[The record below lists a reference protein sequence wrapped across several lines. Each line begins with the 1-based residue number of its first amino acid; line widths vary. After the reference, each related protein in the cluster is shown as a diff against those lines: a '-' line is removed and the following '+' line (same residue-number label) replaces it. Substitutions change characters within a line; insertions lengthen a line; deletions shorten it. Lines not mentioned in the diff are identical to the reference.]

1 MGAGMRPPR
10 AMKASAFSL
19 PTGIMGARPKSPPN
33 STSPSSLPG
42 AGMTRTAVVLL
53 LMTPMAASS
62 AMMADMVEALV
73 LPGTAIISSPT
84 LHTEVMASS
93 LSRESAP
100 RFTASIMPM
109 SSLTGMKAPDSPPTC
124 ELAMVPP
131 FFTASLSMARHAV
144 VPCAPTAES
153 PISSSTSPTL
163 SLRMGVG
170 ARERSTMPK
179 EAPSSRAA
187 SLPTSSPMR
196 VILKEV
202 FFMVSDRTSQL
213 SPRILSSAA
222 FTTPGPDMPTF
233 TTQSPSLTPLKEP
246 AIKGL
251 SSTAF
256 ANTTSFAQPSP
267 SLSAVSSAV
276 RFTTSPMRRTASIL
290 MPARVE
296 PTLTL
301 AHTRSV
307 EASTSGMVRMNAS
320 SSRVIA
326 FWTRAV

>member
-1 MGAGMRPPR
+1 
-10 AMKASAFSL
+10 
-19 PTGIMGARPKSPPN
+19 
-33 STSPSSLPG
+33 
-42 AGMTRTAVVLL
+42 MTLTAVVLL
-53 LMTPMAASS
+53 LMTPIAASS
-62 AMMADMVEALV
+62 AMMAEMVDALV

-84 LHTEVMASS
+84 LHTEVIASS
-93 LSRESAP
+93 LSRVSAP

-109 SSLTGMKAPDSPPTC
+109 SSLTGMNAPERPPTC
-124 ELAMVPP
+124 ELAIVPP

-144 VPCAPTAES
+144 VPCAPTAER

-179 EAPSSRAA
+179 DAPSARAA

-196 VILKEV
+196 VILNEV
-202 FFMVSDRTSQL
+202 FLMVSERTSQL
-213 SPRILSSAA
+213 SPRMRSSAA
-222 FTTPGPDMPTF
+222 LTTPGPEMPTF
-233 TTQSPSLTPLKEP
+233 TTQSPSLTPLNEP
-246 AIKGL
+246 AMKGL

-267 SLSAVSSAV
+267 SLAAVSSAV
-276 RFTTSPMRRTASIL
+276 RLTTSPMRRTASML

-296 PTLTL
+296 PTFTL

-307 EASTSGMVRMNAS
+307 EASTSGMVRMNSFS
-320 SSRVIA
+320 SSVIA